1 MFKKSM
7 DSVAYV
13 KFEKACEIGDL
24 ETVMKLFD
32 DVKHD
37 VDILEMRNFAA
48 VKGNLN
54 ILEFFYQR
62 GIDLH
67 DFYNHSTPFIIAAS
81 RGWVLI

>member
-1 MFKKSM
+1 MSVVDHDDFKS
-7 DSVAYV
+7 
-13 KFEKACEIGDL
+13 ACENGYL